1 MRILL
6 AHNSLYYPSFG
17 GGDKSNR
24 LLMEALA
31 TRGHQVRVVARV
43 EKFGAEAH
51 HHLLSELTSR
61 GVDAHEATP
70 TSLQFHLNS
79 VDTRV
84 LTRDPLLRAFFEKQV
99 HD

>member
-31 TRGHQVRVVARV
+31 ARGHQIRVVARV

-51 HHLLSELTSR
+51 AHLASELTSR
-61 GVDAHEATP
+61 GVVLLDASP
-70 TSLQFHLNS
+70 VSLHFHLKIG
-79 VDTRV
+79 
-84 LTRDPLLRAFFEKQV
+84 RAHV
-99 HD
+99 